1 MSVTY
6 RNVDLYYKSIKYVEM
21 MSKFSTKAWK
31 FNDSNIRSLLSSLSH
46 EDRELFCFDVTRLQ
60 WRDYLAEYIA
70 GIRLFLLR
78 ESTSTLP
85 DARKRY
91 KRYVRWT
98 EGIQIWF

>member
-1 MSVTY
+1 MPVTY
-6 RNVDLYYKSIKYVEM
+6 RNVHLYYKSIKYVNM

-31 FNDSNIRSLLSSLSH
+31 FHDSNIRSLLSSLSP
-46 EDRELFCFDVTRLQ
+46 EDRTLFYFDVTRLQ
-60 WRDYLAEYIA
+60 WRDYLADYIA

-78 ESTSTLP
+78 ETTSTLP

-91 KRYVRWT
+91 KRYVQRT